1 MTVQTSRRFVEKVD
15 FITTPRYLD
24 GPGARERA
32 GLPPGAGPSA
42 VVTNLAVLGF
52 HPESRR
58 MMVQSLHPGVEPEQV
73 AENTGFELL
82 WAEEVGR
89 TEPPSEEELRLLRE
103 LIDPRG
109 YIIGR
114 EIQ

>member
-1 MTVQTSRRFVEKVD
+1 VEKVD
-15 FITTPRYLD
+15 FITTPGYLD

-32 GLPPGAGPSA
+32 GLPPGTGPAS
-42 VVTNLAVLGF
+42 VVTNLCVLGF

-58 MMVQSLHPGVEPEQV
+58 MMVRSLHPGIGREQV
-73 AENTGFELL
+73 VRNTGFELL
-82 WAEEVGR
+82 WPESLAQ
-89 TEPPSEEELRLLRE
+89 TDPPSDSELRLLRE
-103 LIDPRG
+103 EIDPQG